1 MSPRGREKKS
11 RTAAF
16 FLPFPFFGAISPR
29 VTPPT
34 RSAPAAPPSRR
45 ARRVCA
51 AKKTSGVVE
60 MAEDR
65 IREKKKATTRTQ
77 ARRLLSLSRARR

>member
-1 MSPRGREKKS
+1 MSPRGREK
-11 RTAAF
+11 RTEQQLF

-29 VTPPT
+29 ATPPT
-34 RSAPAAPPSRR
+34 RSDPAAPPSRR

-65 IREKKKATTRTQ
+65 EREKKIATTRTQ
-77 ARRLLSLSRARR
+77 ARRLLSLVRR